1 VKLPLCLAVT
11 AAMFS
16 WCFCPSLTAGA
27 RAATPATSPFS
38 DGSYT
43 GASQNQAA
51 TPLSGSVLI
60 PGPLRPFLRMA
71 GISQQILPE
80 DVLPLLSRNV
90 FTLGY
95 SSGKPTE
102 FLILLDRYVQQARE
116 LVLLA
121 GTDQVIRASN
131 CDDVKP
137 LLQVLGYRAR
147 NCGQGKGYLETD
159 NPERAFLTINS
170 GFPLPE
176 LEVTIQGGKRF
187 EYPFAPTSV
196 PLLFAE
202 SDWIR
207 ASTKR
212 TKKNRTELIDVFF
225 RDPSLARLYF
235 AVSRLDSATAAVLQQ
250 SIGVAKLAPYSAVLH
265 FYGAYLRVR
274 SGRVSVPGGIGA
286 ESAWKDLVGAN
297 PESPAEFVMRL
308 LAKDRGWLA
317 AYFDSLSRVKQ
328 DHQPYFTESRRIRRF
343 YEALRPRESQE
354 ATQGAFRPAPGLLVL
369 VTSLQW
375 DSSGE
380 PHVPGNL
387 GLWGDIFRQKT
398 DSGAARSVGKR
409 TGHFATPEQL
419 LEAMFSLSRVDT
431 GAGPLQIYLALSA
444 LDSRRS
450 FQHQIGPGT
459 ARRLALKFADLSSQY
474 WIFSEFSELKDESID
489 LFLDVAASL
498 DHISDI
504 TLRGNA
510 MGTFQANIGM
520 WQIMARQGEIPEAE
534 LNSSWQHVLKPFP
547 GVRSAA
553 QLYDAG
559 CSSLRELVHA
569 AGMRSISQDGII
581 NLLAGSEEG
590 GAQAKPMRRAVAN
603 KMQAVLDGQRLVSL
617 DTLLALGD
625 GLKQLPRGKE
635 DREYLIS
642 QAGKLREFEMPR
654 PIFTNR
660 ERTEWASGIYNNK
673 HTDLEMRTDLA
684 KLIKASPSATRL
696 EDARGQLAPFLRDIL
711 VGLNYAYYEP
721 PGAETLYNNPLFVR
735 SHDFAGE
742 TVSGIEVWQ
751 APKLFGAGAP
761 AGGGAHLVGSLADL
775 PFVLA
780 AAEQDFIAPQ
790 NVQALIWREFVPE
803 LLTSAILPRWWRV
816 SRNELHAVTLYQ
828 RTGEELLIGSQENED
843 LRKKVMTILSD
854 RMVPQDS
861 NQVEEA
867 LLAGRAVEMITEML
881 PADTFYLAAEFSRRF
896 ADEAGSWGEAGRE
909 LHNLIRQHPK
919 EANWERLSHDFG
931 VPHPTLAQTYA
942 RQLLNLPPLPAFG
955 GYYNRILSESWDSS
969 NLYWARLADES
980 GYPPVALNSLVPE
993 LTRRMVERIFASH
1006 FEDWPGILR
1015 ALRETGEDFRKGKI
1029 AAVNAVDRP

>member
-1 VKLPLCLAVT
+1 
-11 AAMFS
+11 
-16 WCFCPSLTAGA
+16 
-27 RAATPATSPFS
+27 
-38 DGSYT
+38 
-43 GASQNQAA
+43 
-51 TPLSGSVLI
+51 
-60 PGPLRPFLRMA
+60 MA

-90 FTLGY
+90 YTLGY
-95 SSGKPTE
+95 SDGRPTE

-147 NCGQGKGYLETD
+147 NCGQAKGYVETD

-170 GFPLPE
+170 GFPLPD
-176 LEVTIQGGKRF
+176 LEVAIQGGKRF
-187 EYPFAPTSV
+187 EYPFAPTAV

-212 TKKNRTELIDVFF
+212 TRKNRMELIDVFF

-235 AVSRLDSATAAVLQQ
+235 AVSRLDPATAAVLQQ
-250 SIGVAKLAPYSAVLH
+250 SIGVVKLAPYSAVLD

-286 ESAWKDLVGAN
+286 ESAWKDLVGAS
-297 PESPAEFVMRL
+297 PESPTEFVLRL

-328 DHQPYFTESRRIRRF
+328 EHQSYFTEPRRIRRF
-343 YEALRPRESQE
+343 YEALRPKESQE

-369 VTSLQW
+369 ITSLQW

-398 DSGAARSVGKR
+398 AYSLAHSKR
-409 TGHFATPEQL
+409 AGQFATPEQL
-419 LEAMFSLSRVDT
+419 LEAMFSLSRVDSE
-431 GAGPLQIYLALSA
+431 AGPLQIYLALTA

-450 FQHQIGPGT
+450 FQHQIAPGT

-474 WIFSEFSELKDESID
+474 WIFSEFSELNDESID

-520 WQIMARQGEIPEAE
+520 WQILARQGEIPEAE
-534 LNSSWQHVLKPFP
+534 LNRSWQHVLKPFQ
-547 GVRSAA
+547 GIRSAA

-569 AGMRSISQDGII
+569 AGMRSISQDGIT
-581 NLLAGSEEG
+581 NLLAGPEEG
-590 GAQAKPMRRAVAN
+590 GAEAKQIRRALAN
-603 KMQAVLDGQRLVSL
+603 KMQAVLDSQRLVSL

-673 HTDLEMRTDLA
+673 HTDLQMRTDLA
-684 KLIKASPSATRL
+684 KVIKGSPSATQF
-696 EDARGQLAPFLRDIL
+696 EGARGQLAPFLRDIL

-721 PGAETLYNNPLFVR
+721 PGAETLYHNPLFVR

-742 TVSGIEVWQ
+742 TVSGIKVWQ
-751 APKLFGAGAP
+751 VPKLFGAG
-761 AGGGAHLVGSLADL
+761 ADL

-843 LRKKVMTILSD
+843 LRKKVITILSD
-854 RMVPQDS
+854 RMVPQDW

-867 LLAGRAVEMITEML
+867 LLTGRAVQMIPEML

-919 EANWERLSHDFG
+919 EVSWERLSRDFG
-931 VPHPTLAQTYA
+931 VPHAILAQTYA
-942 RQLLNLPPLPAFG
+942 LELLNLPPLPAFG
-955 GYYNRILSESWDSS
+955 GYYNRISSESWDSS

-993 LTRRMVERIFASH
+993 LTNRMVERIFVSH

-1015 ALRETGEDFRKGKI
+1015 ALRETGEDFRKGRI
-1029 AAVNAVDRP
+1029 AAINSVDRP